1 MPEVGSPLG
10 FIVYSLIL
18 YLTMWFFSW
27 LFKEPMTKPFEDPD
41 VGVRRK
47 AELERIRRMGL
58 KKREENKKQFAELY
72 KKD

>member
-41 VGVRRK
+41 VEVRRK

>member
-27 LFKEPMTKPFEDPD
+27 LSKQPMTKPFEDPD
-41 VGVRRK
+41 VEVRRK
-47 AELERIRRMGL
+47 AELERIRSMGL
-58 KKREENKKQFAELY
+58 KKREENKKQFAGLL

>member
-41 VGVRRK
+41 VEVRRK
-47 AELERIRRMGL
+47 AELERIRTMGL